1 MAHTK
6 AGGTAHNLRDSPG
19 QRLGV
24 KRFGGQ
30 LVSAGNIIVRQRG
43 TRMEASVGVGVGI
56 DHTLYA
62 LRDGIV
68 TFSQRQIQK
77 FTGARVRR
85 TIVSVLPVVA
95 EKPAKPAAKAT
106 KTAAKAAK

>member
-6 AGGTAHNLRDSPG
+6 AGGTAKNLRDSPG

-30 LVSAGNIIVRQRG
+30 VVRSGGVLVRQRG
-43 TRMEASVGVGVGI
+43 TRMEPGVGVGVGV
-56 DHTLYA
+56 DHTLFA
-62 LRDGIV
+62 LRDGV
-68 TFSQRQIQK
+68 VAFSTRQIQK

-85 TIVSVLPVVA
+85 TIVSVVDPQ
-95 EKPAKPAAKAT
+95 
-106 KTAAKAAK
+106 

>member
-6 AGGTAHNLRDSPG
+6 AGGSVKTGRDSVG

-30 LVSAGNIIVRQRG
+30 VVTAGNIIVRQRG
-43 TRMEASVGVGVGI
+43 TRMEAGKNVAVGV

-62 LRDGIV
+62 MADGV
-68 TFSQRQIQK
+68 VQFSTKQIQK
-77 FTGARVRR
+77 FTGTKVRR
-85 TIVSVLPVVA
+85 RFVSVVDA
-95 EKPAKPAAKAT
+95 PAAK
-106 KTAAKAAK
+106 

>member
-6 AGGTAHNLRDSPG
+6 AGGTAKNLRDSAA

-30 LVSAGNIIVRQRG
+30 FVRSGGIIVRQRG
-43 TRMEASVGVGVGI
+43 TRMEAGEGVAVGV

-62 LRDGIV
+62 MRDGLV
-68 TFSQRQIQK
+68 KFTTKQVQK
-77 FTGARVRR
+77 FTGSKVRR
-85 TIVSVLPVVA
+85 RFVSVVP
-95 EKPAKPAAKAT
+95 EAK
-106 KTAAKAAK
+106 